1 MKYLSNA
8 KINLNLMITGIDDNG
23 YHLLYS
29 VVAPIRLYDEIE
41 IDLINEDK
49 VILTCNDNKI
59 PVDEKNIIIKCIKEL
74 KKYKDIKYGFRIKLL
89 KNIPDEAG
97 LGGGSSNGATVLKA
111 INEMLNLKISK
122 EELARIGGNVGA
134 DIPFFIYNEV
144 SLMEGVGDKL
154 TKIEKKEFDPFI
166 LLVKPNVGINT
177 KQAFELYDKMIKTK
191 EYTPLI
197 LHKLIEKNETN
208 SINEYVKNDLQ
219 RVANI
224 FAPEIEKI
232 TKLLVDFGACAS
244 CMSGSGSCCFG
255 LFEEEK
261 KVNEAYEKLKEKY
274 DFVKITKIL

>member
-8 KINLNLMITGIDDNG
+8 KINLNLMITGIDDKG

-74 KKYKDIKYGFRIKLL
+74 KKHKDIKPGFRIKLL

-154 TKIEKKEFDPFI
+154 TKIEKNEFDPFI

-197 LHKLIEKNETN
+197 LHKLIEKNETD

-224 FAPEIEKI
+224 FVPEIKKI
-232 TKLLVDFGACAS
+232 TKLLVDFGAYAS